1 MEKKGKRYAP
11 QQEPGGGEEI
21 NLLKK
26 KKTKKSKKKKSLIP
40 KWVYKVSLILLAAVL
55 VLVWWFNRESLTP
68 ENISDW
74 IQTRIVGMGVGDG
87 YPVEVPGG
95 ESDVGNFLSVDGEA
109 VLVSNTALTAWNS
122 TGKETMSVQHSS
134 SHPAV
139 KEAGG
144 RYLIYGVGET
154 GYQINTHTRSLLSK
168 DAEKNI
174 LTGAI
179 SASGRYALVTQSEDY
194 ASRMTVYMADGSV
207 QYEYDFSQTHITA
220 VALSADGV
228 RGFAAG
234 ITAQDGGL
242 VSVLYVFD
250 FNQEEPVYTAVSA
263 DTLLLEAQ
271 WGEDGKVCAVGDR
284 KILWMDT
291 NSGTTEEYDYDG
303 ATLEAYCLDG
313 SRALL
318 SLSSYSGSDACRV
331 LEFRASSNPVT
342 QLETG
347 GDVISVSLYGET
359 LAVLSNKTV
368 SAYSSETGESLGS
381 CPAGSDARAIALGNE
396 SMVYILGVSEVR
408 QGSFS

>member
-26 KKTKKSKKKKSLIP
+26 KKTKKSKKKKSLVP

-109 VLVSNTALTAWNS
+109 VLVSNTALTVWNS
-122 TGKETMSVQHSS
+122 TGKATMSVQHSS
-134 SHPAV
+134 SQPAV

-168 DAEKNI
+168 DAEEKI

-242 VSVLYVFD
+242 VSVLYIFD

-291 NSGTTEEYDYDG
+291 NSGETEEYDYDG

-331 LEFRASSNPVT
+331 LEFRASSSPVT

-347 GDVISVSLYGET
+347 GDVTSVSLYGET
-359 LAVLSNKTV
+359 LAVLSNKMV

-381 CPAGSDARAIALGNE
+381 CQAGSDARAIALGNE